1 MPKRIH
7 SAALALAGAALLIGC
22 VALSV
27 WILLDDRQ
35 DSTESFACQGCGPPT
50 RQPAEELTVE
60 EMRERTLADGRR
72 LALQGVRVGDT
83 VHLTELNIPHT
94 AEGAYVV
101 FLKAATQNPGEV
113 WPFPGP
119 LLLDWCQEIP
129 NLFVVVVLGSEE
141 TESTRDRLQFQFGVH
156 GQILLDPEG
165 EVLAAFRIEEE
176 SSGIGFLIERT
187 GHVISRLPPLR
198 LATASAVRS
207 HLNTWSEGTPPPA
220 STAVF
225 GAIHPTSP
233 DQSLQE
239 VLARTSL
246 EKSPTFEDVP
256 TLVYRYAP
264 DCTACEYTSE
274 AALELASTYAGQLN
288 LVGLAFVL
296 SPETT
301 AEVIRYGEWYAN
313 ALSENQQRWIDN
325 LVINEPT
332 ADELVVKARHL
343 ESAFPVMIDW
353 DQRITGAL
361 GLSMAPLPCWVL
373 YDASGAF
380 VDLIPGGTETVY
392 RDGIPHQGPLP
403 PLDYLQ
409 QYLDAFLDQLSDQG
423 KQ

>member
-1 MPKRIH
+1 MSKRIR
-7 SAALALAGAALLIGC
+7 AAVLTSVGAALVIAC
-22 VALSV
+22 VALGT
-27 WILLDDRQ
+27 WILSDQVDDGASIGCSDCSSSRRQ
-35 DSTESFACQGCGPPT
+35 S
-50 RQPAEELTVE
+50 AEELTVE
-60 EMRERTLADGRR
+60 QARERTLADGRR
-72 LALQGVRVGDT
+72 LALQGLRVGDDIY
-83 VHLTELNIPHT
+83 LAELNIPPT

-101 FLKAATQNPGEV
+101 FLKAAPRTPGEV
-113 WPFPGP
+113 CPFPSP

-141 TESTRDRLQFQFGVH
+141 TESTRNRLQVQFGLN

-176 SSGIGFLIERT
+176 SSGIGFLIDRA

-198 LATASAVRS
+198 LATASVIRS

-220 STAVF
+220 STAAF

-233 DQSLQE
+233 EQSLLE
-239 VLARTSL
+239 VLAQTSL
-246 EKSPTFEDVP
+246 EELPTFEDVP

-264 DCTACEYTSE
+264 DCTACDYTSE

-301 AEVIRYGEWYAN
+301 MEVVRYGELYAN
-313 ALSENQQRWIDN
+313 ALSENQQRWINN

-332 ADELVVKARHL
+332 ADELVVKARQL
-343 ESAFPVMIDW
+343 ESAFPVLIDW

-373 YDASGAF
+373 YDSGGAF
-380 VDLIPGGTETVY
+380 VDLVPGGTETVY
-392 RDGIPHQGPLP
+392 RDGIPHQGALP
-403 PLDYLQ
+403 PFDYLQ
-409 QYLDAFLDQLSDQG
+409 QYLDAFLDQLSD
-423 KQ
+423 